1 MTIVDVDDLE
11 LERIAALGWQAEHQA
26 WVGRWLLRASDG
38 FTGRANS
45 VLPLGHLD
53 LDLDEALDEVTAW
66 YAGYDLPPRCA
77 VPAPARD
84 DLRAALAARGWTPS
98 WGANVMVA
106 PLDRIA
112 AGDTPRVEILP
123 HPSLEWQ
130 RAYHYRGSHRLPAA
144 GRRLLVRADVVGFAQ
159 IRDGDDVVAI
169 GRGTVVEGWLGITA
183 VEVAPSHRRRGLAS
197 RVLGGL
203 ARWGQARGATGA
215 YLQVAHDNEIALAWY
230 RRAGFAD
237 HHTYDY
243 FDPPA
248 A

>member
-106 PLDRIA
+106 P
-112 AGDTPRVEILP
+112 
-123 HPSLEWQ
+123 
-130 RAYHYRGSHRLPAA
+130 
-144 GRRLLVRADVVGFAQ
+144 
-159 IRDGDDVVAI
+159 
-169 GRGTVVEGWLGITA
+169 
-183 VEVAPSHRRRGLAS
+183 SHRRRGLAS